1 MKLKYILRRKTFEIL
16 KSKNK
21 QFYFVFKAE
30 NGEILFTSETYKSKQ
45 SCKDTIKLIKRS
57 SLFAKTK
64 DLT

>member
-1 MKLKYILRRKTFEIL
+1 MKLKYILRRKAFEIL
-16 KSKNK
+16 KAKNK

-30 NGEILFTSETYKSKQ
+30 NGEILFMSETYKSKKA
-45 SCKDTIKLIKRS
+45 CKDTIKVLKRS